1 MRWSWKLGTFAGIG
15 VYLHATFLILIAWL
29 VLLEWNQGHRG
40 GAVFSGV
47 LFILALFACVVLHE
61 FGHALTA
68 KRFGIPT
75 RDITLLPIGGISR
88 MERIPDDPHQ
98 ELWVAIAGPAV
109 SIAIAAALF
118 AFLLATGVQS
128 PFKRIATWT
137 GASFV
142 EQLMFANIVLAIFN
156 LLPAFPMDGGRI
168 FRAALARYMD
178 YSRATQVAAT
188 VGQGMAFVFGALGL
202 LGNPFL
208 LFIALFVWIGATQ
221 ESAVV
226 QMKVAL
232 VGIPVS
238 EVTVTEFSSLSP
250 SDPLNRAVELMLHG
264 TQQDFPVLENDR
276 LVGILAR
283 KDLLDGLSRGGPN
296 VLVSAIMRQDYPIIS
311 AREMLQAAVD
321 KVQQS
326 DCRVLP
332 VMDKGK
338 LLGLFTLENLGEFLL
353 VRSALTGKT
362 NKQRYTARHHLPP
375 AAA

>member
-15 VYLHATFLILIAWL
+15 VHVHATFLILVAWL

-40 GAVFSGV
+40 GAVFGGL
-47 LFILALFACVVLHE
+47 LFILALFACVVMHE

-68 KRFGIPT
+68 RRFGIPT

-88 MERIPDDPHQ
+88 MQRIPDDPRQ
-98 ELWVAIAGPAV
+98 ELWIALAGPAV

-118 AFLLATGVQS
+118 ALLLATGVRV
-128 PFKRIATWT
+128 PFKRFATWS

-168 FRAALARYMD
+168 LRAALARYMD

-188 VGQGMAFVFGALGL
+188 VGQGMAFIFGALGL
-202 LGNPFL
+202 FTNPFL

-221 ESAVV
+221 ESVAV

-250 SDPLNRAVELMLHG
+250 SDPLHRAVELMLHG
-264 TQQDFPVLENDR
+264 TQQDFPVLED
-276 LVGILAR
+276 
-283 KDLLDGLSRGGPN
+283 
-296 VLVSAIMRQDYPIIS
+296 Q
-311 AREMLQAAVD
+311 
-321 KVQQS
+321 
-326 DCRVLP
+326 CCP
-332 VMDKGK
+332 VK
-338 LLGLFTLENLGEFLL
+338 
-353 VRSALTGKT
+353 S
-362 NKQRYTARHHLPP
+362 
-375 AAA
+375 

>member
-1 MRWSWKLGTFAGIG
+1 
-15 VYLHATFLILIAWL
+15 
-29 VLLEWNQGHRG
+29 
-40 GAVFSGV
+40 
-47 LFILALFACVVLHE
+47 LFACVVLHE

-68 KRFGIPT
+68 KRFGILT

-88 MERIPDDPHQ
+88 MERIPDDPRQ
-98 ELWVAIAGPAV
+98 ELWIALAGPAV
-109 SIAIAAALF
+109 SIAIAAGLF
-118 AFLLATGVQS
+118 ALLLATGVQA
-128 PFKRIATWT
+128 PFKRIASWT

-142 EQLMFANIVLAIFN
+142 EQLMFANMVLAIFN

-168 FRAALARYMD
+168 FRAALARYMN

-188 VGQGMAFVFGALGL
+188 VGQGIAFIFGALGL
-202 LGNPFL
+202 FGNPFL

-221 ESAVV
+221 ESAEV
-226 QMKVAL
+226 QMKAAL

-238 EVTVTEFSSLSP
+238 EVTVTAFSSLSL
-250 SDPLNRAVELMLHG
+250 SDSLNRAVELMLHG

-283 KDLLDGLSRGGPN
+283 KDLLEGLSRGGPN
-296 VLVSAIMRQDYPIIS
+296 VLVSAIMRQEYPIVS
-311 AREMLQAAVD
+311 ARETLQAALD
-321 KVQQS
+321 KLRQS

-332 VMDKGK
+332 VMEKGK

-353 VRSALTGKT
+353 VRTALTRKAS
-362 NKQRYTARHHLPP
+362 KQRHVAQPHLPN